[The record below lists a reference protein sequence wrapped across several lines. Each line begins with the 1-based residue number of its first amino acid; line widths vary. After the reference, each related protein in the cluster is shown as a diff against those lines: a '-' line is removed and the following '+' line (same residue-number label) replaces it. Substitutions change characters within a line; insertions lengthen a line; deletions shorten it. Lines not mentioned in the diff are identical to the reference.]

1 MIFLTEE
8 KQFKQVSEA
17 NTLPL
22 ALVGMLNLLQI
33 LFDISSPL
41 LKEQ

>member
-1 MIFLTEE
+1 MCLPE
-8 KQFKQVSEA
+8 KKKFKQVSEA

-22 ALVGMLNLLQI
+22 TLAGMLNLLQI
-33 LFDISSPL
+33 LFDIPSPV